1 MNMKLIDRND
11 PQYFTHTSLKPY
23 DRHKYKLIFSDG
35 HTVILNDYEQV
46 REAGFNHGRLWR
58 DVRVEVVDVKKGFK

>member
-11 PQYFTHTSLKPY
+11 PQYFTHTSFKPY
-23 DRHKYKLIFSDG
+23 DRHNYKLIFSDG

-46 REAGFNHGRLWR
+46 REAWFNHGRLWR
-58 DVRVEVVDVKKGFK
+58 DVRVEVMDIKKGFK